1 LNKKSKS
8 HAAKSTYNQLLAVDS
23 VAVVRTVVQEC
34 TTVREP
40 SVHIHQLV
48 DQYVHVR
55 VSMLFDT
62 VIVSE
67 LVAIVADLAKVE
79 ITKRGSFN

>member
-1 LNKKSKS
+1 
-8 HAAKSTYNQLLAVDS
+8 
-23 VAVVRTVVQEC
+23 
-34 TTVREP
+34 
-40 SVHIHQLV
+40 
-48 DQYVHVR
+48 
-55 VSMLFDT
+55 MLFDT